1 MSKEKRSIYTEL
13 SRNMDKYEK
22 DYEGFARRS
31 KNIEKNEYINQG
43 REALDFEI
51 LQKYG
56 AM

>member
-1 MSKEKRSIYTEL
+1 MSKGKKHIYAEL

-31 KNIEKNEYINQG
+31 KYIEKKEYINQG

-51 LQKYG
+51 LKKYG

>member
-1 MSKEKRSIYTEL
+1 MLKQKKNIYTEL

-31 KNIEKNEYINQG
+31 KYINQG

-51 LQKYG
+51 LKKYG
-56 AM
+56 AI